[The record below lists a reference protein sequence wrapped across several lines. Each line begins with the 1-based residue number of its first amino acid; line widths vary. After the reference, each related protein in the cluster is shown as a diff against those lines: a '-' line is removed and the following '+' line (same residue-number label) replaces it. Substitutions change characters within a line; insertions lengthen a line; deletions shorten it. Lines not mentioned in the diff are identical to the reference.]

1 MRISKFAS
9 KVSLSETGAMDEKVR
24 AIRAA
29 GREVFNFGVGQPDF
43 PTPANICEAGIQ
55 AIRDGKTRYTSPM
68 GTAELRKGIARK
80 LLEENGLTYGTD
92 QIIVSGGAKHS
103 IHNLLA
109 AVVSPDEEVLMPTP
123 GWVSY
128 PSMIR
133 LLGAECVPVPT
144 RLEDEFK
151 ITPAGLRAAITPRTV
166 GIILNSPCNPTGAV
180 YSEAELRALIPVLN
194 EANLWVIADEIYEKI
209 VFDGR
214 RHVSIAALDPAI
226 AARTAVVNGVSKSYS
241 MTGWRIGYAAGP
253 ADWIR
258 AASAIQSHQ
267 AGNPCSISQE
277 ATQFALHAGG
287 ESAEAMRAAFERRR
301 DLVMRLLGGTDGCE
315 LFAPQGTFYLFP
327 RVVSF
332 LGTRTTG
339 PSLMTDN
346 DLVHWLL
353 DQTGVAT
360 VSGTAFAA
368 PGHLRISFAA
378 SEESLERGLGS
389 MRKALEGLGRAQ

>member
-1 MRISKFAS
+1 MRISRFAS
-9 KVSLSETGAMDEKVR
+9 KVGLSETGAVDEKVR
-24 AIRAA
+24 ELRAA

-43 PTPANICEAGIQ
+43 PTPPGICEAGIQ

-68 GTAELRKGIARK
+68 GTLELRKGIAKK
-80 LLEENGLTYGTD
+80 LHEENRLTYGAD
-92 QIIVSGGAKHS
+92 QILVSGGAKHS

-144 RLEDEFK
+144 RLEEEFK

-180 YSEAELRALIPVLN
+180 YSEAELRALIPVFN
-194 EANLWVIADEIYEKI
+194 EAKLWVIADEIYEKI

-214 RHVSIAALDPAI
+214 RHESIAALDPSI
-226 AARTAVVNGVSKSYS
+226 ASRTAVVNGVSKSFS

-253 ADWIR
+253 VDWIR
-258 AASAIQSHQ
+258 AAAAIQSHQ
-267 AGNPCSISQE
+267 AGNACSISQE
-277 ATQFALHAGG
+277 ATLTALEGG
-287 ESAEAMRAAFERRR
+287 HDSAEAMRVAFERRR
-301 DLVMRLLGGTDGCE
+301 DLVVRLLAGIDG
-315 LFAPQGTFYLFP
+315 LDIFPPQGTFYLFP
-327 RVVSF
+327 RVESF
-332 LGTRTTG
+332 LGTRTNG
-339 PSLMTDN
+339 PSLKADK

-353 DQTGVAT
+353 DQSGVAT
-360 VSGTAFAA
+360 VPGIAFGA

-378 SEESLERGLGS
+378 SEETLERGLGA
-389 MRKALEGLGRAQ
+389 MRGALETLGTVR